1 MMDLYKAYLSD
12 LSSIG
17 ARYSTANSFY
27 MTVVSALLGV
37 LALIQANKPFSD
49 MRVEIVVTVAAFAV
63 VICWI
68 WRKTID
74 FYGELFAAKF
84 DVLREMEKQLP
95 FQIFAVELQILRD
108 RKVQWLLQNE
118 RRVPMFLSLFFVV
131 LATLAVLFKVWT
143 ANGA

>member
-12 LSSIG
+12 LGSVG

-27 MTVVSALLGV
+27 MTVVTALLGV

-74 FYGELFAAKF
+74 FYGDLFAAKF

-95 FQIFAVELQILRD
+95 FQVFAAERQLLAD
-108 RKVQWLLQNE
+108 RKAQWLLHNE
-118 RRVPMFLSLFFVV
+118 RRVPLYLAVFFV
-131 LATLAVLFKVWT
+131 TLALLAVFFKALST
-143 ANGA
+143 SA